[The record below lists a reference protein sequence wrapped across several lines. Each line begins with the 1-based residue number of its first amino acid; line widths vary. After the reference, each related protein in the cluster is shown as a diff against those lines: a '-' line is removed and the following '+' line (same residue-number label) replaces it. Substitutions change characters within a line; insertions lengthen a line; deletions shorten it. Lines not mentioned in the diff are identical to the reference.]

1 MPKKI
6 PIFLFPLILP
16 SIISILFKVTG
27 KKKEYCFYKYGIE
40 GKETLYFSF
49 AVSADKKQTIKVNV
63 KNHNTNQTFYNKDH
77 VMSDS
82 VKIKEEVNGY
92 KNYDICFYPDI
103 DEKFYISFELYS
115 PGDDKGTKNLGTD
128 KQMKSMTKGI
138 KDITSS
144 FQNIQSNAR
153 QINDRRFRH
162 NKILNGIIESIET
175 LTLVKIGIVAL
186 LSLLQIYAITKFF
199 GDDKRVTSVKGA
211 FATEKL

>member
-27 KKKEYCFYKYGIE
+27 KKKEYCFYKYGLE

-128 KQMKSMTKGI
+128 KQMKKMNKGL

-144 FQNIQSNAR
+144 FQNIHSNAR

-162 NKILNGIIESIET
+162 NTILNGIIESIET

-199 GDDKRVTSVKGA
+199 RDDKRVTSVKGA